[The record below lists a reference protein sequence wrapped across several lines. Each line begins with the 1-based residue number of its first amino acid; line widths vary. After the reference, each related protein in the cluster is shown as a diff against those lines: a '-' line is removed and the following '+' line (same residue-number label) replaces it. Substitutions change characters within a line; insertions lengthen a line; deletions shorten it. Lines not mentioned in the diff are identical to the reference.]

1 MKTATF
7 NRYVSDPTSSEQEL
21 ESRGGSTV
29 KVLSPLTPELY
40 DFDEVGAMYV
50 IEFPDGLRAEAF
62 DDELS
67 DWSDE

>member
-7 NRYVSDPTSSEQEL
+7 NRYVSDPTSSEQDL

-29 KVLSPLTPELY
+29 KVLGLLDPELY
-40 DFDEVGAMYV
+40 DFDDVGVMYV

-62 DDELS
+62 SDELS
-67 DWSDE
+67 NWGDL

>member
-7 NRYVSDPTSSEQEL
+7 KRYVSDSSTSEQEL

-29 KVLSPLTPELY
+29 KVLGTLDPELY
-40 DFDEVGAMYV
+40 DFEETGLMYV

-62 DDELS
+62 NDELTN
-67 DWSDE
+67 WSDR